1 MSAPARDEAQF
12 EQATYHKVAWRLIPV
27 LFVCYIFN
35 YIDRVNVGYA
45 KLQMQADLQLSDLVY
60 GTGAGIFF
68 LGYFI
73 FEVPSNLILQR
84 VGARIWIARI
94 MITWGL
100 ISAATM
106 FVTTPM
112 QFYAA
117 RLLLG
122 IAEAGFFP
130 GIVLYLTYWF
140 PSAWRTRM
148 FAWFITAM
156 SLSFVVGGPVSGWIM
171 KHMAGVNDWA
181 GWQWLFL
188 IEGVPSVLFGIA
200 VFWLLD
206 NGPRHAKWLTEGEKA
221 LLLARLEEERQAKI
235 AGGEGSHSL
244 RDAFGHWKVWVLSL
258 MYFTI
263 GIAFYGVAFWLP
275 QVIKELG
282 YTDVLDIGL
291 ISAIPW
297 FIAAIVMVV
306 NGIHS
311 DRTLE
316 RRWHIAIPAFIG
328 GLGFFL
334 AGLNPGGAFLSMLGI
349 TAAAIGIMCAVSTF
363 WALPTAILSGAAA
376 AAGIAWINSVG
387 NLAGYV
393 SPTVVGW
400 IRQVLHEPTYAMFLQ
415 GTSLICT
422 GLLAV
427 LLTRKRRT

>member
-1 MSAPARDEAQF
+1 MQNPALDEAQF
-12 EQATYHKVAWRLIPV
+12 EKATYTRVALRLIPV
-27 LFVCYIFN
+27 LFVCYILN

-45 KLQMQADLQLSDLVY
+45 KLQMQSDLGLSDLVY

-68 LGYFI
+68 LGYFL

-84 VGARIWIARI
+84 VGARLWIARI

-100 ISAATM
+100 ISSATM
-106 FVTTPM
+106 FVATPT
-112 QFYAA
+112 QFYVV
-117 RLLLG
+117 RFLLG
-122 IAEAGFFP
+122 VAEAGFFP
-130 GIVLYLTYWF
+130 GIILYLTYWF

-156 SLSFVVGGPVSGWIM
+156 SLSFVVGGPLSGWIM
-171 KHMAGVNDWA
+171 KHMAGVHGWA

-188 IEGVPSVLFGIA
+188 IEGVPSVLMGIA
-200 VFWLLD
+200 VLWLLD
-206 NGPRHAKWLTEGEKA
+206 DGPRTAKWLGEGERQ
-221 LLLARLEEERQAKI
+221 LLLARLEEERQAKV
-235 AGGEGSHSL
+235 AAGEGSHSL
-244 RDAFGHWKVWVLSL
+244 KEAFGHWKVWVLSA

-275 QVIKELG
+275 QIIKDLG

-297 FIAAIVMVV
+297 FIAAIVMVA
-306 NGIHS
+306 NGTHS
-311 DRTLE
+311 DRTGE
-316 RRWHIAIPAFIG
+316 RRWHIAVPAFVG
-328 GLGFFL
+328 AAGFVL
-334 AGLNPGGAFLSMLGI
+334 AGLNPGAALPAMIGI

-363 WALPTAILSGAAA
+363 WSLPTAILSGTAA

-400 IRQVLHEPTYAMFLQ
+400 IRQALHEPTYAMYLQ
-415 GTSLICT
+415 GFSLACT
-422 GLLAV
+422 GLLAIF
-427 LLTRKRRT
+427 LTRRAK